1 MTDTT
6 QALSSLIVSYMNQ
19 NGEYT
24 DNERLIFTYGIELL
38 LNSLLK
44 IMIYLAIGCIMGK
57 GMKVIEA
64 LFVFGILRK
73 LSGGRHAKTSLGCFL
88 ITGIILILGIGVP
101 YIVCF
106 SNSEYIFVAIVTW
119 IIYLCFAPCDEY
131 YQAMER
137 KSERKRQKT
146 KSLILSGGILTAGYF
161 MDRYWRML
169 MLCITFLQGITTVEL
184 KKNGKKEN

>member
-1 MTDTT
+1 M
-6 QALSSLIVSYMNQ
+6 AAGGIIG
-19 NGEYT
+19 NGKE
-24 DNERLIFTYGIELL
+24 
-38 LNSLLK
+38 
-44 IMIYLAIGCIMGK
+44 
-57 GMKVIEA
+57 VIAA

-73 LSGGRHAKTSLGCFL
+73 LSGGRHAKTSLGCFM
-88 ITGIILILGIGVP
+88 ITGIILALGIGVP

-161 MDRYWRML
+161 MDCYWRML
-169 MLCITFLQGITTVEL
+169 TLCITFLQGITTVEL
-184 KKNGKKEN
+184 KKN

>member
-1 MTDTT
+1 MT

-19 NGEYT
+19 NREYT
-24 DNERLIFTYGIELL
+24 DNERQIFTYGIELL

-44 IMIYLAIGCIMGK
+44 MMIYMAAGGIIRNGK
-57 GMKVIEA
+57 EVIAA

-73 LSGGRHAKTSLGCFL
+73 LSGGRHAKTSLGCFM
-88 ITGIILILGIGVP
+88 ITGIILALGIGVP
-101 YIVCF
+101 YIFCF

-131 YQAMER
+131 YQAVER

-161 MDRYWRML
+161 MDCYWRML
-169 MLCITFLQGITTVEL
+169 TLCITFLQGITTVEL
-184 KKNGKKEN
+184 KKN